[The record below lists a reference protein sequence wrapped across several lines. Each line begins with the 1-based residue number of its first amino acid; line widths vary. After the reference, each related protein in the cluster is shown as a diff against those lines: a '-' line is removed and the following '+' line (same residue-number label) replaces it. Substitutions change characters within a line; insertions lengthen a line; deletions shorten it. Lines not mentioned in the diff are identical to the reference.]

1 LCGDGKV
8 KERFFPDGYESNPAE
23 ICVGDGGNRVTVE
36 SKWLDGGSSYTYAA
50 YTPRRA
56 IRLALYIFA
65 VALVIA
71 RRDVN
76 RARHGAL

>member
-1 LCGDGKV
+1 V

-50 YTPRRA
+50 YTPHRA

-65 VALVIA
+65 VALVIVW
-71 RRDVN
+71 RDLN
-76 RARHGAL
+76 RTVHGAL